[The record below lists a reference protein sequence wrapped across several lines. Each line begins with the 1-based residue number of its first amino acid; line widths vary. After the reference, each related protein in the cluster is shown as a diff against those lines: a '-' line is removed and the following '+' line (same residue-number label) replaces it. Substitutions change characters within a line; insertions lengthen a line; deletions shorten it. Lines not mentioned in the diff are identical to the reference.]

1 MTGQSNGPKVQEPAR
16 EAGDGRVVAT
26 AADPD
31 GGILRL
37 TKEKEGEEQQQTG
50 KSFHFSK
57 V

>member
-1 MTGQSNGPKVQEPAR
+1 MTGPSNGPKVQEPAR

-37 TKEKEGEEQQQTG
+37 TKEKEVCNG
-50 KSFHFSK
+50 
-57 V
+57 